1 MKKQWKWLDECYV
14 WRMDIVHASV
24 ELMPSADESELPPT
38 LMAVAAVPSDKRQL
52 LYECIC
58 ISVII

>member
-1 MKKQWKWLDECYV
+1 MKKQWKWHDEYYV
-14 WRMDIVHASV
+14 LRMDIVHASV
-24 ELMPSADESELPPT
+24 ELMPSADESELPQTP
-38 LMAVAAVPSDKRQL
+38 MAAAAVSSNKRQL